1 MTGLLWNCNIN
12 IQGTGKMKKKLWK
25 ILIAGLMILTLTT
38 GLCACSLFDDGDKS
52 ADSGEDEEY
61 LEYVPTIEGPR
72 IIDTSSKTMFQGKY
86 DGWTVFVYLCG
97 TNLEENKGHATHDI
111 EGMLQAAGSDSV
123 RFIVQ
128 TGAAEKWQ
136 NDYVDASK
144 TQRFLVQN
152 SEIKLVDELD
162 KLYNMGDPDTF
173 RDFVSWGL
181 ENYGAKHNAFILW
194 DHGCGSI
201 NGVCIDALFDRDRLT
216 VREMDEAFSGALGD
230 KMIDFIGFDACLMGT
245 MEIANTLSAYAK
257 YMCASEEIVPGKGW
271 DYTAIG
277 SFLAENPGADG
288 EEFGIALCDSYY
300 EMCEKIEREKEI
312 TLSVLDLSKMPE
324 VATAFDSFCKELC
337 DAAEDKSVR
346 ASVIRN
352 IYSADNFG
360 GNNKAE
366 GYTNMVDVMGIVN
379 SASEYVGNTNEVK
392 EAIGNLV
399 IYQVMGENH
408 STACGLSMYYPL
420 SIRGS
425 NELNTFYDISAS
437 SHYCEFIS
445 SRENGKAKSITFASE
460 PALNEDGIYSFTLDQ
475 DGLDN
480 TESVVAIVYQV
491 EPETG
496 ILIKYGET
504 LDVVCDWSTG
514 KVEDCFDGLWM
525 SLPDGQ
531 NLSIFIVEDNED
543 SIVYTSPVKINGN
556 RTNLRIRQNTE
567 TGEAAVEGYWDGI
580 DEDGVP
586 SRDVYD
592 LKDGDVIEPVY
603 YPVVIGSADDSD
615 DHIGSEYTVSGELNI
630 NYDMMPEGDYMYS
643 FNINDIFGKTTET
656 ESVKFYI
663 KDGSVGFYDE

>member
-1 MTGLLWNCNIN
+1 
-12 IQGTGKMKKKLWK
+12 MKKRLWK

-38 GLCACSLFDDGDKS
+38 GLCACSLFDDDEADEYES
-52 ADSGEDEEY
+52 ADYEETEEY
-61 LEYVPTIEGPR
+61 PEYVPTFEGPR
-72 IIDTSSKTMFQGKY
+72 IIDTSSKTMFQGEY
-86 DGWTVFVYLCG
+86 EGWTIFVYLCG
-97 TNLEENKGHATHDI
+97 TNLEEEFGSATYDI
-111 EGMLQAAGSDSV
+111 NSMIRSEKSDSM
-123 RFIVQ
+123 RFVVQ
-128 TGAAEKWQ
+128 TGGAGEWQ
-136 NDYVDASK
+136 SDYVDASK
-144 TQRFLVQN
+144 TQRFLIQN
-152 SEIKLVDELD
+152 SEIELVDESD

-181 ENYGAKHNAFILW
+181 ENYGAEHNAFILW

-201 NGVCIDALFDRDRLT
+201 NGVCIDDQFDRDSLS
-216 VREMDEAFSGALGD
+216 VRDLDDAFSGALGD
-230 KMIDFIGFDACLMGT
+230 KMIDFIGFDACLMST
-245 MEIANTLSAYAK
+245 MEVANTLSAYAT
-257 YMCASEEIVPGKGW
+257 YMCASEEIARTGGVN
-271 DYTAIG
+271 YTELG
-277 SFLAENPGADG
+277 TFLAQNPGADG
-288 EEFGIALCDSYY
+288 AELGIALCDIYY
-300 EMCEKIEREKEI
+300 ESCAEMEREKEVTFSI
-312 TLSVLDLSKMPE
+312 LELSKMPE

-337 DAAEDKSVR
+337 EVTKDKSVR

-366 GYTNMVDVMGIVN
+366 GYTNMVDVMGIVD

-399 IYQVMGENH
+399 IYQVVGENH

-460 PALNEDGIYSFTLDQ
+460 PALNEDGIYGFTLDQ

-480 TESVVAIVYQV
+480 TESVVAVVYQV
-491 EPETG
+491 EAETG

-504 LDVVCDWSTG
+504 LDVISDWSTG
-514 KVEDCFDGLWM
+514 RVEDCFDGLWM

-531 NLSIFIVEDNED
+531 NLSIFIAEDND
-543 SIVYTSPVKINGN
+543 DTTIYTSPVRINGN
-556 RTNLRIRQNTE
+556 RTNLRIRQNIE
-567 TGEAAVEGYWDGI
+567 TGEATVEGYWDGI

-592 LKDGDVIEPVY
+592 LEDGDVIEPVY
-603 YPVVIGSADDSD
+603 YPVVLGSSDESDNRIGSK
-615 DHIGSEYTVSGELNI
+615 YTVSGELHI

-643 FNINDIFGKTTET
+643 FNINDIFGNTTET
-656 ESVKFYI
+656 KSVRFYI

>member
-1 MTGLLWNCNIN
+1 
-12 IQGTGKMKKKLWK
+12 
-25 ILIAGLMILTLTT
+25 
-38 GLCACSLFDDGDKS
+38 
-52 ADSGEDEEY
+52 
-61 LEYVPTIEGPR
+61 
-72 IIDTSSKTMFQGKY
+72 
-86 DGWTVFVYLCG
+86 
-97 TNLEENKGHATHDI
+97 
-111 EGMLQAAGSDSV
+111 
-123 RFIVQ
+123 
-128 TGAAEKWQ
+128 
-136 NDYVDASK
+136 
-144 TQRFLVQN
+144 
-152 SEIKLVDELD
+152 
-162 KLYNMGDPDTF
+162 
-173 RDFVSWGL
+173 
-181 ENYGAKHNAFILW
+181 
-194 DHGCGSI
+194 
-201 NGVCIDALFDRDRLT
+201 
-216 VREMDEAFSGALGD
+216 
-230 KMIDFIGFDACLMGT
+230 
-245 MEIANTLSAYAK
+245 
-257 YMCASEEIVPGKGW
+257 
-271 DYTAIG
+271 
-277 SFLAENPGADG
+277 
-288 EEFGIALCDSYY
+288 
-300 EMCEKIEREKEI
+300 MCEKIEREKEI

-337 DAAEDKSVR
+337 DVAEDKSVR

-366 GYTNMVDVMGIVN
+366 GYTNMVDVVGIVEA
-379 SASEYVGNTNEVK
+379 ASKYVGNTKAVK

-399 IYQVMGENH
+399 VYQVVGENH

-420 SIRGS
+420 SVRGS

-445 SRENGKAKSITFASE
+445 SRENGKAKAITFASK
-460 PALNEDGIYSFTLDQ
+460 PAINEDGIYGFTLDQ

-491 EPETG
+491 EAETG

-504 LDVVCDWSTG
+504 ADVVCDWSTG
-514 KVEDCFDGLWM
+514 KIEDCFDGLWM

-603 YPVVIGSADDSD
+603 YPVILGSADGSD
-615 DHIGSEYTVSGELNI
+615 DHIGSKYTVSGELNI